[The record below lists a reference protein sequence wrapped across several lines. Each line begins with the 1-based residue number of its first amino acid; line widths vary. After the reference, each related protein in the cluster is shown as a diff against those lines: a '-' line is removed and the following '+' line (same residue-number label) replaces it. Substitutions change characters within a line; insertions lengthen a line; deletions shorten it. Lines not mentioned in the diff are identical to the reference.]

1 VNRVTLPIAEIFGP
15 TFQGEGPSAGQVAA
29 FIRLGGC
36 NLTCRDCD
44 TAYTWDAGRYDLR
57 TEITNT
63 PVLEVI
69 EQVPNAP
76 LVVVTGGEPLLY
88 QHTEGLNTLIDALVY
103 KRRIEI
109 ETNGT
114 IAPGPTLLRWQNI
127 TFNVSPKLAGPIS
140 DDERHRRLVPAA
152 LAACAALAR
161 ESRARFKFVCAE
173 PADLDAAAALCT
185 EYRIPARQVWI
196 MPAGT
201 DPGTVLDRARRL
213 ADGCLARGYNLSLRQ
228 HVLLWPDTDR
238 GR

>member
-44 TAYTWDAGRYDLR
+44 TAYTWDAG
-57 TEITNT
+57 
-63 PVLEVI
+63 
-69 EQVPNAP
+69 NAP